1 MIMKKLI
8 LAFSILIIFVFG
20 SPFVV
25 AQTSSPTPTPSSSST
40 QDLQNQIRGLES
52 KISNL
57 QSQERTLSSQIGVMD
72 NQIKLT
78 TLKINATKQ
87 QISDL
92 TLDID
97 TAGKKIESIDNS
109 LDNLTKVLV
118 NRIQATY
125 KIGGAPSFQI
135 LMASND
141 VSDFVERANYLR
153 IAQAHDKRLIYD
165 TVQARNDYENQKTL
179 FEEEKLRVEAL
190 NKELQAYTNELSSQ
204 KEEKDRLLA
213 ETQGSEANYQQLLA
227 QAKAQLAAFSSFTT
241 SQGGASL
248 LGNQTQCDDWGCY
261 YNQRDSSWGGNSLNG
276 TGFTLASDGCL
287 VTSMAMIYSHYGH
300 RGVNPQTINSISS
313 NFASY
318 YPAYLKKTIF
328 ADGATSSRIYAEID
342 SVLGSGNPL
351 VIGISYDGGNIADH
365 FVVFVSGSGGNYVM
379 KDPFTPNG
387 NNISFGER
395 YPGVRIVEIEKV
407 NF

>member
-1 MIMKKLI
+1 MIKRILLIALI
-8 LAFSILIIFVFG
+8 LIVFVFG
-20 SPFVV
+20 SPLVF
-25 AQTSSPTPTPSSSST
+25 AQSPSPTPTPSTSSRA
-40 QDLQNQIRGLES
+40 QDLQDQIKDLEA
-52 KISNL
+52 KIGNL

-78 TLKINATKQ
+78 TLRINATKE
-87 QISDL
+87 QIADL
-92 TLDID
+92 ALDID
-97 TAGKKIESIDNS
+97 TAGKKIDNIDDS

-125 KIGGAPSFQI
+125 KIGSAPSFQI

-153 IAQAHDKRLIYD
+153 IAQAHDRRLIYD

-204 KEEKDRLLA
+204 KTEKDHLLA
-213 ETQGSEANYQQLLA
+213 ETQGNESNYQQLLS
-227 QAKAQLAAFSSFTT
+227 QARAQLAAFSNFTT

-261 YNQRDSSWGGNSLNG
+261 YNQRDSAWGGSSLNG
-276 TGFTLASDGCL
+276 TGYTLASDGCL
-287 VTSMAMIYSHYGH
+287 VTAMAMIYTHYGH
-300 RGVNPQTINSISS
+300 RSVTPQAINSMPS

-318 YPAYLKKTIF
+318 FPAYLKKVIT
-328 ADGATSSRIYAEID
+328 ADGATSQRIYAEID
-342 SVLGSGNPL
+342 SILSSGNPA
-351 VIGISYDGGNIADH
+351 VIGISYDSGNIADH
-365 FVVFVSGSGGNYVM
+365 FVVFTNGSGGNYTM

-387 NNISFGER
+387 NNTSFRER
-395 YPGVRIVEIEKV
+395 YPSVRIVEVEKV
-407 NF
+407 SF